1 MDTVV
6 TSAGAG
12 SWSLEDRLART
23 LGTTTQSN
31 EGQFL
36 IRPVH
41 GKLSGINP
49 GPFASLDLA
58 MAEIENQT
66 KGRMPAH
73 DRHVS
78 PCPTHIPN
86 RS

>member
-23 LGTTTQSN
+23 LGTITLSN

-41 GKLSGINP
+41 GKLSEIKT
-49 GPFASLDLA
+49 GPFASLELA

-66 KGRMPAH
+66 KGACQLTTGM
-73 DRHVS
+73 
-78 PCPTHIPN
+78 
-86 RS
+86 

>member
-23 LGTTTQSN
+23 LGTITQSN

-41 GKLSGINP
+41 GKLSEIKT
-49 GPFASLDLA
+49 GPFASLELA

-66 KGRMPAH
+66 KGACQLTTGM
-73 DRHVS
+73 
-78 PCPTHIPN
+78 
-86 RS
+86 

>member
-23 LGTTTQSN
+23 LGTITLSN

-41 GKLSGINP
+41 GKLSGIKT
-49 GPFASLDLA
+49 GPFTSLDLA
-58 MAEIENQT
+58 MVEIESD
-66 KGRMPAH
+66 KRRVPAH
-73 DRHVS
+73 NRHVS